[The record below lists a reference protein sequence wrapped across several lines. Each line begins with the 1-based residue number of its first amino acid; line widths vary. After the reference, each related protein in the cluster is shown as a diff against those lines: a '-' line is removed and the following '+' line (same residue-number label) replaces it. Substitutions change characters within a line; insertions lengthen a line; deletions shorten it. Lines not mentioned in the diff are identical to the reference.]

1 MCVCLCVCEGGGG
14 GGVVAAPRHVALA
27 RTLVLGFLGSGTNRL
42 NPVLCC
48 RPVVTSIITVT

>member
-1 MCVCLCVCEGGGG
+1 MCVFVGGGG
-14 GGVVAAPRHVALA
+14 EGLAAPRHITLA

-48 RPVVTSIITVT
+48 RPVVMSIITVT